1 MKTATKI
8 LGIGMTQANV
18 PKVMSGEKT
27 QTRRIIK
34 NQPPE
39 DASIVG
45 PELYQ
50 PTKVDKD
57 GEEYPGAEILGFYDL
72 GGEWG
77 AKVDYRPGDILY
89 VKEALQRSHERPPA
103 FAIYKTD
110 CKVVWDERHEKRP
123 WASDDGKPW
132 KNKVIPARYMPRSAA
147 RTFIE
152 ITDVRC
158 ERVQEVSAEDVVA
171 EGCGCKDCGQ
181 PLVPDD
187 GAWACHKCE
196 WMFTRDLVVLSF
208 SDLWDDT
215 NGKGAWERNDWVFA
229 YTFKLVEANQ

>member
-1 MKTATKI
+1 MKTKTKI

-39 DASIVG
+39 GVSIVG
-45 PELYQ
+45 PELYA
-50 PTKVDKD
+50 PIKIDKY
-57 GEEYPGAEILGFYDL
+57 GEEYPGDDILGVYDP

-77 AKVDYRPGDILY
+77 AKVTYRPGDVLY
-89 VKEALQRSHERPPA
+89 VKEALKESIDHDGTWAR
-103 FAIYKTD
+103 YKTD
-110 CKVVWDERHEKRP
+110 NLMVITRGGYRRWQ
-123 WASDDGKPW
+123 SDDGKPW

-158 ERVQEVSAEDVVA
+158 ERVQDTSVEDIFA
-171 EGCGCKDCGQ
+171 EGC
-181 PLVPDD
+181 PAVVP
-187 GAWACHKCE
+187 K
-196 WMFTRDLVVLSF
+196 TRAGYWWSR
-208 SDLWDDT
+208 LWNET
-215 NGKGAWERNDWVFA
+215 NGKDAFERNDWVFA
-229 YTFKLVEANQ
+229 YTFKLVEAPQ

>member
-1 MKTATKI
+1 MGKKI

-39 DASIVG
+39 GVSIVG
-45 PELYQ
+45 PELYA
-50 PTKVDKD
+50 PIKIDKY
-57 GEEYPGAEILGFYDL
+57 GEEYPGDDILGVYDP

-77 AKVDYRPGDILY
+77 AKVNYRPGDVLY
-89 VKEALQRSHERPPA
+89 VKEALKRCDSGNEKLRDLATYKIDGRPMTA
-103 FAIYKTD
+103 KDGQIRF
-110 CKVVWDERHEKRP
+110 WE
-123 WASDDGKPW
+123 SDDGKPW

-158 ERVQEVSAEDVVA
+158 ERVQDISVVDIEA
-171 EGCGCKDCGQ
+171 EGCMLDALEYNANCDKTVALQ
-181 PLVPDD
+181 RRF
-187 GAWACHKCE
+187 KE
-196 WMFTRDLVVLSF
+196 
-208 SDLWDDT
+208 LWNDT
-215 NGKGAWERNDWVFA
+215 NGQDAFERNGWVFA
-229 YTFKLVEANQ
+229 YTFKLVEGP